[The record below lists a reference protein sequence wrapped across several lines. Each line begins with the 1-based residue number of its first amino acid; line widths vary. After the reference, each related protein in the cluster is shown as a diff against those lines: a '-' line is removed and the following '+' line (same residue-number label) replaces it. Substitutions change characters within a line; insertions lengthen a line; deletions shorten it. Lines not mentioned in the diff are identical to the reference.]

1 MVIERTYPKLS
12 QIVLAKFELGRV
24 KQINPA
30 SDHGITVE
38 KVLNSL
44 NSSKSVHGL
53 SPRVLKECSDVQ
65 LQTMSLVQSLWAR
78 AARSVS
84 DTIM

>member
-30 SDHGITVE
+30 SDHGITAQLVIAGE
-38 KVLNSL
+38 IPRK
-44 NSSKSVHGL
+44 KGDRRMR
-53 SPRVLKECSDVQ
+53 RVL
-65 LQTMSLVQSLWAR
+65 R
-78 AARSVS
+78 AGLTVCL
-84 DTIM
+84 

>member
-30 SDHGITVE
+30 SDHGITALE
-38 KVLNSL
+38 GMATEAAKAEAEAEG
-44 NSSKSVHGL
+44 SKSGH
-53 SPRVLKECSDVQ
+53 
-65 LQTMSLVQSLWAR
+65 A
-78 AARSVS
+78 
-84 DTIM
+84 

>member
-1 MVIERTYPKLS
+1 MDIVYSNAQATGAITFAPSKCIRTCAS
-12 QIVLAKFELGRV
+12 IQIPE
-24 KQINPA
+24 I
-30 SDHGITVE
+30 
-38 KVLNSL
+38 
-44 NSSKSVHGL
+44 
-53 SPRVLKECSDVQ
+53 Q